1 MHLHFRFAVF
11 FTIPKALLKGS
22 LTVLKVSVVLLREV
36 SAFIESIVESNDWT
50 MTGANT
56 SGCLKEVFVKGELTV
71 SQDILK

>member
-36 SAFIESIVESNDWT
+36 YSFIESIVESNDWT
-50 MTGANT
+50 ITGAT
-56 SGCLKEVFVKGELTV
+56 PGVVRLKEDRVC
-71 SQDILK
+71 